1 MCLFNFPNKASGKAF
16 SKGIEEFE
24 CGHCP
29 ECLQKKSRK
38 WALRCA
44 MEAKVSPGVMV
55 TLTYDTYKVING
67 KLSEYQENPIDPNM
81 QLSKRDCQLFI
92 KRLRKHFEP
101 LKIKYLLTAERG
113 KKGRAH
119 YHALI
124 FGVQFNDLVR
134 YKKSDRGNWIYKSQ
148 TLTKLWSHGI
158 CTVDCI
164 NLSAKTARYCTK
176 YCSKDSGAEET
187 FMLFSRG
194 IGDQKLLELFNGKSY
209 WIDGREYSIPKQI
222 WQKVIEKR
230 YNCKGYS
237 KYVGKEHLELV
248 EKRVYNKLNK
258 YEKRY
263 SDEAIELLRVK
274 LLKTEERLER
284 AGRRNVKSFNYWVDI
299 YFKRL
304 KEYERVRSTPY
315 HCLRGRVWHRARRQ
329 LEQSEEKYNQA
340 KFKREIFENYR
351 DNDPQYIS
359 YLEYWKEKN
368 RVAEL
373 TRPSVDQRI
382 LSLPDNK
389 YRSYKVKAIQAKHKQ
404 YHYYFEERLPF
415 KNVEYIENGRKNI
428 EWVPD
433 YDNRYYIKRTDPLP
447 FIPPRSNCQGFLPSR
462 MKEKKDYKEKSF
474 APLSRHY
481 RANDT
486 AGRRFKNIVDHI
498 LYMQAEK
505 ERSERIKRGDSMEFL
520 NYKPFH

>member
-1 MCLFNFPNKASGKAF
+1 MCLFNFKNRSSGKAF
-16 SKGIEEFE
+16 IKGIEEFE

-44 MEAKVSPGVMV
+44 MEAKVSHGVMV

-67 KLSEYQENPIDPNM
+67 KESNFEENPINPNM
-81 QLSKRDCQLFI
+81 PLSKEHCQKFI

-124 FGVQFNDLVR
+124 FGVQFDDLVR

-148 TLTKLWSHGI
+148 TLTKLWTYGI

-230 YNCKGYS
+230 YNCKGFS
-237 KYVGKEHLELV
+237 KYVGREHIENI
-248 EKRVYNKLNK
+248 EKIVCNKLDKIEKKFGEEIVTSSFYDIVRRQRK
-258 YEKRY
+258 YIEKPTQFKRNMIYKKQFAYHRLISTPVECLRARVWHKYRRRLLNSEKRY
-263 SDEAIELLRVK
+263 AD
-274 LLKTEERLER
+274 
-284 AGRRNVKSFNYWVDI
+284 
-299 YFKRL
+299 
-304 KEYERVRSTPY
+304 
-315 HCLRGRVWHRARRQ
+315 
-329 LEQSEEKYNQA
+329 QA
-340 KFKREIFENYR
+340 FKREIYEQYR
-351 DNDPQYIS
+351 DSDPQYQA
-359 YLEYWKEKN
+359 YLAYWKEKN

-415 KNVEYIENGRKNI
+415 KEVEYIKNDRKNI

-486 AGRRFKNIVDHI
+486 ARRRFKNVVDHI

-520 NYKPFH
+520 NYKSFY